1 MLLLDEEEEE
11 KVEGAELVIGKR
23 PCDRV
28 RINTTLVKMELKPEE
43 EKGIVD
49 GLLDDVEWSG
59 SQNWGQG
66 LNGMS
71 SQNKLGLFWKTVK
84 YSDTKQVNEI
94 LILEKGEEEE
104 EQMSSELRNDA
115 AEKLIDL

>member
-1 MLLLDEEEEE
+1 
-11 KVEGAELVIGKR
+11 
-23 PCDRV
+23 
-28 RINTTLVKMELKPEE
+28 
-43 EKGIVD
+43 
-49 GLLDDVEWSG
+49 
-59 SQNWGQG
+59 
-66 LNGMS
+66 MS

-84 YSDTKQVNEI
+84 YSDTKQVTEI